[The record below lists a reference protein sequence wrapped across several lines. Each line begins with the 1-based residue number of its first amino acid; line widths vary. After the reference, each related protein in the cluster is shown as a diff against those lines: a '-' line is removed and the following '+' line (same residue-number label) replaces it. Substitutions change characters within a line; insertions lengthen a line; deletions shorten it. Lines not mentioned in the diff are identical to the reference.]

1 MKVLDKIILVLFS
14 SIMLIVS
21 ALLCFILFGWIKL
34 DIINIYANNLLNNQ
48 MASNITL
55 GVLAVLIILS
65 IKGIFFS
72 TDSKKDKDKSM
83 DNGILIENDNGK
95 LLISRDTIQNLVSSV
110 VKEFKGD
117 IVYINIMCNM
127 SVDCDCCG
135 VAEEPCIKDI
145 GILASTD
152 PIAIDQ
158 ACIDL
163 VKKSD
168 DPGKEHF
175 LERVNSRHGTHTIE
189 SAFKLGFGNKEYE
202 LIEVK

>member
-55 GVLAVLIILS
+55 GVLVVLIILS

-110 VKEFKGD
+110 VKEFENTQNVTSKVVLTSD
-117 IVYINIMCNM
+117 NNI
-127 SVDCDCCG
+127 SIDVTLF
-135 VAEEPCIKDI
+135 VEEEAIIKDLSNKLQVKI
-145 GILASTD
+145 KEVIKQSID
-152 PIAIDQ
+152 IDIKEVNIKVRNIAP
-158 ACIDL
+158 
-163 VKKSD
+163 KKEGVVD
-168 DPGKEHF
+168 KED
-175 LERVNSRHGTHTIE
+175 
-189 SAFKLGFGNKEYE
+189 
-202 LIEVK
+202 

>member
-110 VKEFKGD
+110 VKEFENTQNVTSKVVLTSD
-117 IVYINIMCNM
+117 NNI
-127 SVDCDCCG
+127 SIDVTLF
-135 VAEEPCIKDI
+135 VEEAIIKDLSNKLQVKI
-145 GILASTD
+145 KEVIKQSID
-152 PIAIDQ
+152 IDIKEVNIKVRNIAP
-158 ACIDL
+158 
-163 VKKSD
+163 KKEGVVD
-168 DPGKEHF
+168 KED
-175 LERVNSRHGTHTIE
+175 
-189 SAFKLGFGNKEYE
+189 
-202 LIEVK
+202 